1 MGQRLRLSPRGKEGL
16 CLAQGKHP
24 PGSHTLPNGG
34 CLSPWQAW
42 EKRMGTWR
50 EALILLDVGGYPP
63 KKGSCV
69 GRVTREGGIL
79 EDSVECSELGAHCT
93 LY

>member
-1 MGQRLRLSPRGKEGL
+1 
-16 CLAQGKHP
+16 
-24 PGSHTLPNGG
+24 
-34 CLSPWQAW
+34 
-42 EKRMGTWR
+42 MGTWR

-69 GRVTREGGIL
+69 VRVTREGGIL
-79 EDSVECSELGAHCT
+79 EDSELGAHCT